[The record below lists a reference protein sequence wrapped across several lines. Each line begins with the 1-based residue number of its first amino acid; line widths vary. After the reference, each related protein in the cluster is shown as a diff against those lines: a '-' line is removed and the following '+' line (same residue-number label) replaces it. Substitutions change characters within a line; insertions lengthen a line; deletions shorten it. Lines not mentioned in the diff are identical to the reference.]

1 MDQIIKERV
10 ESGERMLVIVA
21 DKQGELQ
28 FQGNDQ
34 VVEEVTQDQEL
45 MDRLKLSFN
54 RPGAEG
60 YGYEYRRFAK
70 FVLPRSAVK
79 IRGKGWASNVVS
91 DYLRVLLK
99 TLCDAGM
106 LKKRF
111 YGKGLAPS
119 WYPADLKW
127 EEFGKVSNKGTQEQ
141 KTKICE
147 AILTYYEY
155 NPGNH
160 YTGWEEDVRREEEAR
175 EAREAEEVER
185 EAREEQERDRA
196 LAAGVDLDDEEDQ
209 DEDDPQVRELS
220 DQGDEEV
227 EEEEE
232 VQVEG
237 RGEEG
242 EEEDGEGIDNYQDNN
257 SNSEDSEME
266 VQGGEEE
273 EEEEGEGEERE
284 VDERPT
290 RYRRLPR
297 SAAPPHRPDFY
308 YPTP

>member
-147 AILTYYEY
+147 AKCLKAKCLKRSVTPE
-155 NPGNH
+155 NK
-160 YTGWEEDVRREEEAR
+160 
-175 EAREAEEVER
+175 
-185 EAREEQERDRA
+185 
-196 LAAGVDLDDEEDQ
+196 
-209 DEDDPQVRELS
+209 
-220 DQGDEEV
+220 
-227 EEEEE
+227 
-232 VQVEG
+232 
-237 RGEEG
+237 
-242 EEEDGEGIDNYQDNN
+242 GEGGG
-257 SNSEDSEME
+257 SNPNERQKSIRDLHTALE
-266 VQGGEEE
+266 VF
-273 EEEEGEGEERE
+273 
-284 VDERPT
+284 P
-290 RYRRLPR
+290 
-297 SAAPPHRPDFY
+297 
-308 YPTP
+308 